1 MLKEVFK
8 DIQERLKTIPGF
20 RYIGEDWGQLNFE
33 QPPVDWPCA
42 LIDLGE
48 VAYTSAGQGRQ
59 QTEATVNIT
68 IADLRYNGL
77 TPNLPQP
84 DQDKAFEIFDLIDKV
99 NTCLHGTGGEHYSR
113 LCRVSLK
120 KILREDAVR
129 EFIMTYKFS
138 YTDDTAMPAFTQLTN
153 IKSHISIQ
161 QKGLH

>member
-48 VAYTSAGQGRQ
+48 VAYTSAGHGRQ

-84 DQDKAFEIFDLIDKV
+84 DQDKSFEIFDLIDKV
-99 NTCLHGTGGEHYSR
+99 NACLHGTGGENYSR

-120 KILREDAVR
+120 KMLREDAVR
-129 EFIMTYKFS
+129 EFVMTYKFS
-138 YTDDTAMPAFTQLTN
+138 YTDMSAIPQYSKITPQPG
-153 IKSHISIQ
+153 ISI
-161 QKGLH
+161 K